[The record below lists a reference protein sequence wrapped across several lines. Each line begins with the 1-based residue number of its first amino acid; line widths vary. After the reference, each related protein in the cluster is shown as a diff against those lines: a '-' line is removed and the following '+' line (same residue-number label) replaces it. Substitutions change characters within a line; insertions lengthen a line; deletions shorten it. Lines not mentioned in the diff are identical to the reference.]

1 MLIIFDFQCAKGHV
15 HEAMVNR
22 DTVVE
27 GYTRD
32 CPACGGAS
40 SKMISPVKSVLDP
53 ISGSYPGA
61 TMKWAKDRQA
71 KIKHE
76 RKVAES

>member
-1 MLIIFDFQCAKGHV
+1 MLIIFDFQCEEGHV

-22 DTVVE
+22 DEVTE
-27 GYTRD
+27 EYRRD
-32 CPACGGAS
+32 CPECGGAS

-76 RKVAES
+76 RKVANS

>member
-1 MLIIFDFQCAKGHV
+1 MLIIFDFQCEQGHV

-22 DTVVE
+22 NKVTE
-27 GYTRD
+27 GYKRD
-32 CPACGGAS
+32 CPECGGSS

-61 TMKWAKDRQA
+61 NMKWAKDRQA